1 MKHRRTDGEPDLL
14 TYSYQISKLAT
25 HQERLDYISD
35 VDEKFHDLVYLV
47 AMQMAIAYTIA
58 DLPNREE
65 RKKAWQELPEHN
77 RTFKNMKDMVY
88 HRVVKI
94 FKEQK

>member
-1 MKHRRTDGEPDLL
+1 MKHRRMDGEPDLL
-14 TYSYQISKLAT
+14 SYSYEISRLKT
-25 HQERLDYISD
+25 HKERTDYISD

-65 RKKAWQELPEHN
+65 RMKAWEELPEHN
-77 RTFKNMKDMVY
+77 RTLKHMKDMVY
-88 HRVVKI
+88 HRVIRI
-94 FKEQK
+94 FRNKQ